1 MKYFCFDTALNGDYT
16 LVKLMQKYPRHISL
30 FAGTD
35 DANIW
40 DAAPWLLELNN
51 NVYELK
57 EDPLIQLAYCI
68 VFETAEPLSN
78 VLSYLQSKI
87 YVRENG
93 QDKFF
98 RIWDARV
105 LMRSLSAGGIVE
117 LQDFFSVF
125 KAVYT
130 ESEDANCL
138 NKWTWVG
145 GNRMKSLEVPKS
157 EALPMIKTEEDLD
170 REYDEMIRPGTVEEK
185 EVPPVKKEVAA
196 PESLAAEKPKQRKFL
211 ID

>member
-40 DAAPWLLELNN
+40 DAAPWLFELNN
-51 NVYELK
+51 NIYELK
-57 EDPLIQLAYCI
+57 EDPLVHLAYCI
-68 VFETAEPLSN
+68 VFETAEPVSN

-93 QDKFF
+93 QDRFF

-105 LMRSLSAGGIVE
+105 LMKHLSAGGTIE

-125 KAVYT
+125 DAVYT
-130 ESEDANCL
+130 EAEDASFL

-145 GNRMKSLEVPKS
+145 GNRLKSLEVPKP
-157 EALPMIKTEEDLD
+157 EALPVIKTEEDLN
-170 REYDEMIRPGTVEEK
+170 REYDEMIRPGTFEK
-185 EVPPVKKEVAA
+185 QEVPAAKEKVVASENPV
-196 PESLAAEKPKQRKFL
+196 AEKPKQRKFL